1 MTPLGNVA
9 HGYPFLRAIG
19 YQCGGIGIDNRA
31 VEKIQTAE
39 KFRPQFVVSG
49 L

>member
-9 HGYPFLRAIG
+9 HGYSFLRAIG
-19 YQCGGIGIDNRA
+19 YKRCGIGIDNSA
-31 VEKIQTAE
+31 VEKIQTLE

>member
-9 HGYPFLRAIG
+9 HGYSFLRAVG
-19 YQCGGIGIDNRA
+19 YKRCGIGIDNNA
-31 VEKIQTAE
+31 VDKTQTSE
-39 KFRPQFVVSG
+39 QFRPQFVVSG

>member
-19 YQCGGIGIDNRA
+19 YKRCGIGIDNSA
-31 VEKIQTAE
+31 VEKIQTLE